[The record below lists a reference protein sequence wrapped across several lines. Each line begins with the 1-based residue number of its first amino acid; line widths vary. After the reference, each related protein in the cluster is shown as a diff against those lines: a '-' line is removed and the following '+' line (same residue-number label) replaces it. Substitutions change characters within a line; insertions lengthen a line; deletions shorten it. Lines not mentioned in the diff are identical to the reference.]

1 MTGIVNDA
9 PNARTISIRVV
20 IVIVGILLAGKAFQ
34 LQVISDTWQT
44 RADGVGNAQI
54 DQYPARGL
62 MTDRNGKLLTINEP
76 IYQIE
81 LTYNQFIRE
90 AATFDTLKFCQL
102 LGITEDYFR
111 EAIPTRWG
119 GRYSQSKPFT
129 FLANVSPAL
138 YASFQENLFQFPGF
152 SATLRSSRNY
162 PHSVAAHL
170 LGYMGEV
177 SQRTIDGGAGRYS
190 GGDYH
195 GISGLEYQYE
205 DVLRGSKGRRLIFR
219 DRLGREAGDVL
230 EGALNEDATV
240 GTDLITTIDLDLQ
253 EYGEQLMVNKIGSI
267 VALEPATGEILA
279 MISAPTYDPRSLRI
293 GRKRGRAF
301 TQLQHDTLQPLLNRA
316 INGKYPP
323 GSPFKTLVALIAM
336 ETGTLEPDRS
346 INCPGGFASGGR
358 ILLGCH
364 NHARCNSV
372 EDAIAQSCNA
382 YFVTAWLEN
391 INRYGGLTPE
401 RGLDEFNHY
410 LYQFGLG
417 KKLGVDFPGEIA
429 GNVPTSKYYTDRF
442 SEDQFWRAIW
452 IRSLAIGQG
461 EYEFTALQTAN
472 FAAAIANRGHWYTP
486 HLVKK
491 VQEGNEG
498 VTRAITPTRHDID
511 IDRTHFQTVVNG
523 MRKTVTQGTARI
535 ANVPGLDICGKTGTI
550 QNAHGDHSSFVAFAP
565 ADDPKIAIMV
575 YVENGGFGGS
585 VAAPIASLMIEKYL
599 TDEISG
605 NRKWVETRMLEK
617 DMTHRGE
624 STILVR

>member
-1 MTGIVNDA
+1 MAADTLDV
-9 PNARTISIRVV
+9 RTLSIR
-20 IVIVGILLAGKAFQ
+20 IVMIAILVLLLGKAFH
-34 LQVISDTWQT
+34 LQVVSDTWRT
-44 RADGVGNAQI
+44 RADGVGNSQI

-76 IYQIE
+76 IYQVE
-81 LTYNQFIRE
+81 LTYNQFERR
-90 AATFDTLKFCQL
+90 AAEFDTTKFCQL
-102 LGITEDYFR
+102 LGITRDYF
-111 EAIPTRWG
+111 EGAIPEKWG
-119 GRYSQSKPFT
+119 GKYSPSKPFT
-129 FLANVSPAL
+129 FLANVSPDV
-138 YASFQENLFQFPGF
+138 YATFQENLFQFPGF
-152 SATLRSSRNY
+152 SASLRSSRNY
-162 PHSVAAHL
+162 PHTVAAHL

-177 SQRTIDGGAGRYS
+177 SQRTIDRGGGRYT

-205 DVLRGSKGRRLIFR
+205 AALRGEKGSRLVYR
-219 DRLGREAGDVL
+219 DRLGREAGEVL
-230 EGALNEDATV
+230 DGALDVNATV

-253 EYGEQLMVNKIGSI
+253 EYGEELMVNKIGSI
-267 VALEPATGEILA
+267 VALEPSTGEILS

-293 GRKRGRAF
+293 GRDRGRMF
-301 TQLQHDTLQPLLNRA
+301 TRLQNDTLQPLLNRA

-336 ETGTLEPDRS
+336 QTGTLTPDRGIS
-346 INCPGGFASGGR
+346 CAGGFTSGGR
-358 ILLGCH
+358 VLLGCH
-364 NHARCNSV
+364 SHPYCTNV

-391 INRYGGLTPE
+391 INRYGSLTPE
-401 RGLDEFNHY
+401 KGLDEFNHY

-417 KKLGVDFPGEIA
+417 NKLGVDFPGEIA

-442 SEDQFWRAIW
+442 AEDQFWRAIW

-461 EYEFTALQTAN
+461 EYELTALQTAN
-472 FAAAIANRGHWYTP
+472 FVAAIANRGHWYTP
-486 HLVKK
+486 HLVKQ

-498 VTRAITPTRHDID
+498 LARTVTAQRHDID
-511 IDRTHFQTVVNG
+511 IDREYFETVVRG
-523 MRKTVTQGTARI
+523 MRKTVTEGTARV
-535 ANVPGLDICGKTGTI
+535 ADVPGIDICGKTGTI
-550 QNAHGDHSSFVAFAP
+550 QNTHGDHSSFVAFAP

-599 TDEISG
+599 NGEIAE

-617 DMTHRGE
+617 DMTRRGE
-624 STILVR
+624 STIRVK

>member
-1 MTGIVNDA
+1 MPTKTVDV
-9 PNARTISIRVV
+9 RTLSIRAVMIVV
-20 IVIVGILLAGKAFQ
+20 LALLLGKAFH
-34 LQVISDTWQT
+34 LQVVSNTWRT
-44 RADGVGNAQI
+44 RADGVGNSQI

-81 LTYNQFIRE
+81 LTYNQFERR
-90 AATFDTLKFCQL
+90 AADFDTTRFCEL
-102 LGITEDYFR
+102 LGITRDYF
-111 EAIPTRWG
+111 EGAIPDRWG
-119 GRYSQSKPFT
+119 GKYSPSKPFT
-129 FLANVSPAL
+129 FLANVSPDV
-138 YASFQENLFQFPGF
+138 YATFQENLFQFPGF
-152 SATLRSSRNY
+152 SASLRSSRNY
-162 PHSVAAHL
+162 PHTVAAHL

-177 SQRTIDGGAGRYS
+177 SQRTIDRGGGRYT

-205 DVLRGSKGRRLIFR
+205 RELRGEKGSRLVYR
-219 DRLGREAGDVL
+219 DRLGREAGEVL
-230 EGALNEDATV
+230 DGALNVDATV

-253 EYGEQLMVNKIGSI
+253 EYGEELMVNKIGSV
-267 VALEPATGEILA
+267 VALEPSTGEVLA

-293 GRKRGRAF
+293 GRNRGKSF
-301 TQLQHDTLQPLLNRA
+301 TRLQNDTLQPLLNRA

-336 ETGTLEPDRS
+336 ETGTLTPDRGIS
-346 INCPGGFASGGR
+346 CPGGFASGGR
-358 ILLGCH
+358 VLLGCH
-364 NHARCNSV
+364 NHPYCTNV

-401 RGLDEFNHY
+401 KGLDEFNEY

-417 KKLGVDFPGEIA
+417 SKLGIDFPGEIA
-429 GNVPTSKYYTDRF
+429 GNVPTSTYYTDRF
-442 SEDQFWRAIW
+442 AEDQFWRAIW

-461 EYEFTALQTAN
+461 EYELTALQTAN
-472 FAAAIANRGHWYTP
+472 FVAAIANRGHWYTP
-486 HLVKK
+486 HLVKQ

-498 VTRAITPTRHDID
+498 VARTVTAERHDID
-511 IDRTHFQTVVNG
+511 IDRDHFETVVRG
-523 MRKTVTQGTARI
+523 MRKTVTEGTARV
-535 ANVPGLDICGKTGTI
+535 ADVPGIDICGKTGTI
-550 QNAHGDHSSFVAFAP
+550 QNSYGDHSSFVAFAP

-599 TDEISG
+599 NGEIAE

-617 DMTHRGE
+617 DMTNRGE
-624 STILVR
+624 STIRVK